1 MEQKVLQLD
10 KSFNRYIKLAT
21 ACVEKD
27 DLQGALNFLLDAERF
42 FSEPEVFARI
52 ADVYADMGLLE
63 LSNKYWFKY
72 MHSAPKER
80 VKDAYEELAINY
92 FYLDNVWAS
101 GYYFQ
106 KKLSTDGFISKE
118 NIDKEVLDFFS
129 GEEYKKHAYRI
140 VYPFNKADYTLET
153 KSAKRAIALGAFSEA
168 VKILEKIPTECFTEE
183 LSGDYA
189 IALFMNDELDRAEQV
204 CRNSIKAHGE
214 SVTAYCNLSTIYG
227 MKKDVDK
234 SEYYYRKALSVS
246 KGEQSEAYKI
256 ATCAIERAD
265 HEKVRECLEKILSER
280 PYELSMRYFY
290 GVCMMNLGNY
300 QKAVDTFK
308 SALMLDPND
317 MIVEYYYNY
326 AKSVLTSG
334 EDKEKLLPLKYEKE
348 LPKKIASK
356 WSKKIKEVMKND
368 QKIQPFTKNKE
379 NRKILRWGILYGDDT
394 VMRAS
399 MFILSYADK
408 KFFFK
413 TAQEILMEHDV
424 GAEVKR
430 LLIYVLIMQGHKAR
444 TGVVAG
450 TLYSCFSP
458 KKLLSEKDCSG
469 ALFVSAYALCVARML
484 FFDLDSV
491 DKIAK
496 SADKVYLK
504 LKDTVSEAD
513 ATNEELAALML
524 SDCNFE
530 RYSGDKDVVKIFEI
544 SDRKLKK
551 LKEMLNRS

>member
-10 KSFNRYIKLAT
+10 KSFNRYIRLASSHI
-21 ACVEKD
+21 EKD

-42 FSEPEVFARI
+42 SSEPEVLARI

-63 LSNKYWFKY
+63 LSNQYWFKY

-92 FYLDNVWAS
+92 FYLDNIWAA

-118 NIDKEVLDFFS
+118 NIDKEIIDFFS
-129 GEEYKKHAYRI
+129 GEEYKKHAFRI

-168 VKILEKIPTECFTEE
+168 VKILKKIPTECFTEE

-189 IALFMNDELDRAEQV
+189 IALFMNDELDSAEQV

-227 MKKDVDK
+227 MKNDADK
-234 SEYYYRKALSVS
+234 SEYYYRKALSVA

-265 HEKVRECLEKILSER
+265 HEKAKECLEKILLER

-300 QKAVDTFK
+300 KQAVDAFK
-308 SALMLDPND
+308 GAFMLDPTD

-326 AKSVLTSG
+326 AKIVLING

-348 LPKKIASK
+348 LPKKTASK

-379 NRKILRWGILYGDDT
+379 NRKMLRWGVLFGDDS

-408 KFFFK
+408 KYFIK
-413 TAQEILMEHDV
+413 TAQQILMEQDV

-430 LLIYVLIMQGHKAR
+430 LLIYVLIMQGYKGK

-450 TLYSCFSP
+450 TLYSSFSP
-458 KKLLSEKDCSG
+458 KKLHSEKDASG
-469 ALFVSAYALCVARML
+469 AIYVSAYALCVARML
-484 FFDLDSV
+484 FFDLDGIERV
-491 DKIAK
+491 AK

-504 LKDTVSEAD
+504 LKDVVTEAD
-513 ATNEELAALML
+513 VTNEELAALML

-530 RYSGDKDVVKIFEI
+530 RYSRDKEVVKIFEI
-544 SDRKLKK
+544 SDQKLKK
-551 LKEMLNRS
+551 LKEILNRN